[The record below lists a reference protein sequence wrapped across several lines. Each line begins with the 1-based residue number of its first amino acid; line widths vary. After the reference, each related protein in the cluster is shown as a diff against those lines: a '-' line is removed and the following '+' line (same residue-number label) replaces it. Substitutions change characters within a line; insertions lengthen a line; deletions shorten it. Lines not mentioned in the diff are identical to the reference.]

1 MAGTVPAPKS
11 VLRSRVSSILR
22 SPTTRKIDFRLG
34 QWQINAVA
42 FERVANAVTVLDIDV
57 VVGGVSPGAE
67 ASYNFSDDTLLLPD
81 DQYGMTVRGQA
92 GIVHECVHAF
102 VDLMNVSGQSD
113 SANEAAGYIAY
124 LLYLLYSA
132 YHFPPA
138 APGVGNLANTAMTIA
153 QSIMNTP
160 GAVVPPQDETALRT
174 AIAGTAHYRNKG
186 MTVSSPANAN
196 GWFRHALMLP

>member
-1 MAGTVPAPKS
+1 MAGNISKS
-11 VLRSRVSSILR
+11 VLRSRVASILR
-22 SPTTRKIDFRLG
+22 APATRKIDFRLG

-42 FERVANAVTVLDIDV
+42 FERVAVAVTVLDIDV

-67 ASYNFSDDTLLLPD
+67 ATYNNDNDTLLLPD
-81 DQYGMTVRGQA
+81 EQYGTTVRGQA

-102 VDLMNVSGQSD
+102 VDMINVSGQSD

-132 YHFPPA
+132 YHFPPI
-138 APGVGNLANTAMTIA
+138 APGVGNLANTAITVA

-160 GAVVPPQDETALRT
+160 GAVVSRHDEIALRT
-174 AIAGTAHYRNKG
+174 AIAGNAHYRNNG
-186 MTVSSPANAN
+186 MTVSSPTKSN
-196 GWFRHALMLP
+196 GWFRHALMVP